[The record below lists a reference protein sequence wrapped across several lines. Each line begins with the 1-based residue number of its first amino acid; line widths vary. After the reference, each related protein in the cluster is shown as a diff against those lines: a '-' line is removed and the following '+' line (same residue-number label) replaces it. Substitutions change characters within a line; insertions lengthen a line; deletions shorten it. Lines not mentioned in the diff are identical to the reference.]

1 MQQEMIKR
9 GVLWGGF
16 HNMSFSHTDAD
27 IEFTLKAYEQVF
39 PILKEAVQSGKP
51 ESYLQGE
58 VLEMVFRKTK
68 Y

>member
-1 MQQEMIKR
+1 
-9 GVLWGGF
+9 VLWGGF
-16 HNMSFSHTDAD
+16 HNMSFSHTDTD
-27 IEFTLKAYEQVF
+27 IQFTLNAYEQVF

-51 ESYLQGE
+51 ESYLQGV